1 MIANVL
7 KSDGSM
13 HTHMGII
20 LQNIEDY
27 QNEGTSVDLKAA
39 LKLVSIL
46 RQQLQKVTAT
56 FRGSCEGW
64 PTYLEKAL
72 DRLTTYTQTIG
83 VESIGVTLKEKGAA
97 AALAVLDGLPNIS
110 GDLANLKYI
119 FQNQD
124 GLQTSIEKDIPEKPD
139 VNQLVKI
146 FGAVTKACNVD
157 VGLCRKM
164 CPPLAEKI
172 EAWLGKVQEA
182 MQLFLD
188 ASSVSLSDWKSD
200 LAKFR
205 QGHARS

>member
-46 RQQLQKVTAT
+46 RQQLQKLTAT

-83 VESIGVTLKEKGAA
+83 IESIAVTLKEKGTA

-124 GLQTSIEKDIPEKPD
+124 GLQTSIEKDIPGK
-139 VNQLVKI
+139 NRMSISLSRSLGRLQK
-146 FGAVTKACNVD
+146 
-157 VGLCRKM
+157 
-164 CPPLAEKI
+164 LAMWMWAFAQRCFPRWLRRSKLG
-172 EAWLGKVQEA
+172 LGKSKKQCNFSWMHQV
-182 MQLFLD
+182 
-188 ASSVSLSDWKSD
+188 
-200 LAKFR
+200 
-205 QGHARS
+205 